1 MYIHGFNIN
10 HAESCSCSSQCCH
23 LFRAHK
29 GEVYSIS
36 MVIKPGWKACGQIC
50 VRVCVCAPEEGW
62 ACVLLRWK
70 ALHWLPTAYTQ
81 HSGGFFCM
89 RGWNAAVTFL
99 HMSRCFSATTHSEL
113 WDSENR
119 VRHWE
124 LIVCIYTVFSTSE
137 ERSIYFCHCARQQA
151 GAKCS
156 TQKLS
161 SKCRE

>member
-1 MYIHGFNIN
+1 MLPSFQ
-10 HAESCSCSSQCCH
+10 SSQRRG
-23 LFRAHK
+23 LQYLYGDKTWLK
-29 GEVYSIS
+29 G
-36 MVIKPGWKACGQIC
+36 MWANLCA
-50 VRVCVCAPEEGW
+50 RLCVCTRGRLGMCAVLILLSW
-62 ACVLLRWK
+62 AEK

-99 HMSRCFSATTHSEL
+99 HMSRCFSATTDSEL